1 MELASEDVAQQ
12 GVRHFGGCHF
22 LVGFKRKLK
31 GHSPFFGVPLRKTP
45 RTGVV
50 CRKHHVSFHHW
61 RVSGGTHLVR
71 VVPEPGR
78 IFQEVCSSVPGP

>member
-31 GHSPFFGVPLRKTP
+31 GHSPFLGGPLKKDTQDRCRLPKTSCQHP
-45 RTGVV
+45 SLAG
-50 CRKHHVSFHHW
+50 KW
-61 RVSGGTHLVR
+61 WNPSGKS
-71 VVPEPGR
+71 
-78 IFQEVCSSVPGP
+78 CS